1 MIKILPTLP
10 GIFLCFGIAVLA
22 WIAGTR
28 YPMVGGPVFGILF
41 GILLTTLSSGLF
53 GLPSRFEEGIRY
65 TSKKLLQVAIVLLG
79 FEMNLFHV
87 IQVGGQSLLVMVFT
101 LTAAFLIAWLVGK
114 ALRIPAHTTTLIGVG
129 TAICGGSAIAAVAP
143 VIRAESEDVA
153 HAISTIFLFNI
164 LAVFLFPSLGHLL
177 QMSDFGFG
185 VWAGTA
191 INDTSSV
198 VAAAAAWSSGAG
210 NNTALTTATIVK
222 LTRTLIIIP
231 ICLVLAANVARQERA
246 TGTFQLSKVFPW
258 FVLFFLGVSVFN
270 TVAGIPAPVS
280 ANLVMAGKF
289 LIVMAM
295 CAIGLSTNL
304 VKLLQ
309 NGLRPILLGLSCWF
323 AVAVVS
329 IATQTMLQLW

>member
-1 MIKILPTLP
+1 MKKILPNLP

-22 WIAGTR
+22 WLAGAR

-41 GILLTTLSSGLF
+41 GILLTTLFPGLF
-53 GLPSRFEEGIRY
+53 GRFQLGIRY
-65 TSKKLLQVAIVLLG
+65 TSKKLLQAAIVLLG
-79 FEMNLFHV
+79 FEMNLIRV

-101 LTAAFLIAWLVGK
+101 LTAAFLMAWIVGK
-114 ALRIPAHTTTLIGVG
+114 ALHIPSHTTTLIGVG

-164 LAVFLFPSLGHLL
+164 LAVFLFPPLGHLL

-185 VWAGTA
+185 IWAGTA

-231 ICLVLAANVARQERA
+231 ICLVLAANVARKERA
-246 TGTFQLSKVFPW
+246 AGTFQLSKVFPW
-258 FVLFFLGVSVFN
+258 FVLFFLGVSVLN

-295 CAIGLSTNL
+295 SAIGLSTNL

>member
-1 MIKILPTLP
+1 MKKLLSTLP

-22 WIAGTR
+22 WLAGTR
-28 YPMVGGPVFGILF
+28 YPVVGGPVFGILF
-41 GILLTTLSSGLF
+41 GILLTTLFPGLF
-53 GLPSRFEEGIRY
+53 GRFQMGIRY
-65 TSKKLLQVAIVLLG
+65 TSKKLLQASIVLLG
-79 FEMNLFHV
+79 FEMNLIRV
-87 IQVGGQSLLVMVFT
+87 IQVGGQSLLVMIFT
-101 LTAAFLIAWLVGK
+101 LTAAFLMAWLVGK
-114 ALRIPAHTTTLIGVG
+114 ALHIPSHTTTLIGVG

-164 LAVFLFPSLGHLL
+164 LAVFLFPPLGHLL

-185 VWAGTA
+185 IWAGTA

-231 ICLVLAANVARQERA
+231 ICLGLAANVARKERA

-258 FVLFFLGVSVFN
+258 FVLFFLGVSILN

-295 CAIGLSTNL
+295 SAIGLSTNL

-329 IATQTMLQLW
+329 IATQTMLKLW